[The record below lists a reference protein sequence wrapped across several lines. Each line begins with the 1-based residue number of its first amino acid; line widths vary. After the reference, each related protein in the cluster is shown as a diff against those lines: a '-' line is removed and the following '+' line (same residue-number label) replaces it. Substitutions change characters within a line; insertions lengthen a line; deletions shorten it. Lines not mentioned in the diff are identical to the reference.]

1 MPTSKVIRPAVF
13 DETGEHVIP
22 ADADLN
28 LDPVSSD
35 PDNYIVRGS
44 DGGAFLNGDG
54 VLSNDGENLLKTSP
68 NDGKVTYSRSG
79 AVSLITETVKPSLD
93 KLEKKHD
100 EDVDALQTGI
110 DKVQGS
116 ADKAQT
122 AADKA
127 QASADKAAESARQAD
142 EDAAAAQCTA
152 TQALND
158 AADAQ
163 ADADKAQARADA
175 AYDRASDAQCAAAD
189 ALDKAKEAVDKLPE
203 IAAEHVTVVTAGD
216 GIKVDHTKNFSHN
229 VYQVSVKRNGDDSGL
244 ISSTD
249 GLEVE
254 LKGNGGLDKDRD
266 GLYVDQQW
274 LDEIVARYSK
284 EHMLFNQYKIVKQ
297 LPEIP
302 DADVHTLYFIRNK
315 DSSAADVGTKDS
327 FNGWFIAT
335 TENGTQKWE
344 EIGYKTDLTGY
355 THAGNTVKLTGD
367 AAGTGTVDANGNVVV
382 PTAVSHAASADK
394 ATNAD
399 HAARADKAT
408 SADHATNADHA
419 ASADKATGGTVSI
432 TGYVSGS
439 GSFDRNG
446 NVTVDVVPNIADTP
460 NTWYVGKT
468 NARDYWGKD
477 ENGNMW
483 GSTKDHPFASLGYA
497 INQSNSHVFPGNT
510 INIMVLDAGEYVE
523 GDFRTWHVTCNT
535 IVREVP
541 AEHPRFRGSPVIQ
554 LSNSAKLHFFSC
566 DFYQWNITSEDQDI
580 NGVTFIRVGGDG
592 VLAFHR
598 SCHMIMDSFNF
609 GKNVHPMLQ
618 LSGNA
623 KARFDIENAEPALYM
638 ELRNGAACSSGIFE
652 FGSTADMDAYLA
664 DSVDPANI
672 VINAPAGTKFSGSS
686 VYVARAGN
694 VIAGQSGNYVTGTQ
708 RHTFWIDWN
717 IADDSDLTQVDL
729 DKYSYLGLPANSVK
743 GQKLPGH
750 EVGTIRDGADYET
763 L

>member
-54 VLSNDGENLLKTSP
+54 VLSNDGENLLKTAP
-68 NDGKVTYSRSG
+68 NDGKVTYPRSD
-79 AVSLITETVKPSLD
+79 AVSLITETVQPFLD
-93 KLEKKHD
+93 
-100 EDVDALQTGI
+100 TI
-110 DKVQGS
+110 DGEAAS
-116 ADKAQT
+116 AQI

-127 QASADKAAESARQAD
+127 QAAADKAQAAAD
-142 EDAAAAQCTA
+142 RAAEDAAAAQCTA

-203 IAAEHVTVVTAGD
+203 IADEHVTVVTAGD

-254 LKGNGGLDKDRD
+254 LKGNGGLDKDKD

-274 LDEIVARYSK
+274 IDEMVARYAK
-284 EHMLFNQYKIVKQ
+284 DHMLFNKFKIVKQ

-302 DADVHTLYFIRNK
+302 DADVHTIYLIRNK
-315 DSSAADVGTKDS
+315 DSSATDVGTKDS
-327 FNGWFIAT
+327 FDGWFIAT

-344 EIGYKTDLTGY
+344 EAGYKTDLRGY

-367 AAGTGTVDANGNVVV
+367 ATGTGTVDANGNVVV
-382 PTAVSHAASADK
+382 PATVSHAASADK
-394 ATNAD
+394 T
-399 HAARADKAT
+399 
-408 SADHATNADHA
+408 
-419 ASADKATGGTVSI
+419 TGGTVRI

-460 NTWYVGKT
+460 STWYIGKT

-477 ENGNMW
+477 ENGNQW
-483 GSTKDHPFASLGYA
+483 GSTKDHPFASLSYA
-497 INQSNSHVFPGNT
+497 INQSNSHIFPGNT

-541 AEHPRFRGSPVIQ
+541 AEHPRFRGSYEIQ
-554 LSNSAKLHFFSC
+554 LSNSAELYFSSC

-580 NGVTFIRVGGDG
+580 NGVTFIRVHGDG
-592 VLAFHR
+592 VLAFCR
-598 SCHMIMDSFNF
+598 SCHMIMDSSNF
-609 GKNVHPMLQ
+609 GKNTHPMLQ
-618 LSGNA
+618 LYGDTR
-623 KARFDIENAEPALYM
+623 ARFDIENAEPALYM
-638 ELRNGAACSSGIFE
+638 ELRNGAVCHSGIFG
-652 FGSTADMDAYLA
+652 FGSTANIGAYLA
-664 DSVDPANI
+664 DSVDHANI

-686 VYVARAGN
+686 VYVERAGY
-694 VIAGQSGNYVTGTQ
+694 VDAGQSGNYVTGTK
-708 RHTFWIDWN
+708 RHTFRIDWN
-717 IADDSDLTQVDL
+717 IADDSALTQVDL

-763 L
+763 R

>member
-54 VLSNDGENLLKTSP
+54 VLSNDGENLLKITP
-68 NDGKVTYSRSG
+68 NDGKVTYPRSN
-79 AVSLITETVKPSLD
+79 AVSLINETVQPSLD

-100 EDVDALQTGI
+100 EDTARLQTGI
-110 DKVQGS
+110 DKVQGV
-116 ADKAQT
+116 ADKAQA

-127 QASADKAAESARQAD
+127 QAAADKAAESARQAD

-189 ALDKAKEAVDKLPE
+189 ALGKAKEAVDKLPE

-254 LKGNGGLDKDRD
+254 LKGNGGLDKDKD

-274 LDEIVARYSK
+274 IDEMVARYAK
-284 EHMLFNQYKIVKQ
+284 DHMLFNQFKIVKQ
-297 LPEIP
+297 LPAIP
-302 DADVHTLYFIRNK
+302 DADVHTIYLIRNR
-315 DSSAADVGTKDS
+315 DSSATDAGTKDS
-327 FNGWFIAT
+327 FDGWFIAT

-344 EIGYKTDLTGY
+344 EVGYKTDLTGY
-355 THAGNTVKLTGD
+355 THAGNTV
-367 AAGTGTVDANGNVVV
+367 
-382 PTAVSHAASADK
+382 
-394 ATNAD
+394 
-399 HAARADKAT
+399 R
-408 SADHATNADHA
+408 
-419 ASADKATGGTVSI
+419 I
-432 TGYVSGS
+432 TGYVTGS

-446 NVTVDVVPNIADTP
+446 NVTVDVVANIKDTP
-460 NTWYVGKT
+460 YTYYVGKT

-477 ENGNMW
+477 ENGNQW
-483 GSTKDHPFASLGYA
+483 GSTKNHPFASLTYA

-510 INIMVLDAGEYVE
+510 INIIVLDAGEYVE
-523 GDFRTWHVTCNT
+523 GDFRIWHVTCNT

-541 AEHPRFRGSPVIQ
+541 AEHPRFRGSYEIR
-554 LSNSAKLHFFSC
+554 LSNSAILDFYSC

-580 NGVTFIRVGGDG
+580 NGVTFIRVYGDG

-598 SCHMIMDSFNF
+598 SCHMIMDSSNF
-609 GKNVHPMLQ
+609 GKNTHSMLQ
-618 LSGNA
+618 LYGNTT
-623 KARFDIENAEPALYM
+623 ARFDIENAEPALYM
-638 ELRNGAACSSGIFE
+638 ELRNGAACPSGIFR
-652 FGSTADMDAYLA
+652 FGSIANIESYVA

-686 VYVARAGN
+686 VYVDRAGY
-694 VIAGQSGNYVTGTQ
+694 VDAWQSGNYVTGTK
-708 RHTFWIDWN
+708 RHIFRIDWN
-717 IADDSDLTQVDL
+717 IADDSALTQVDL

-750 EVGTIRDGADYET
+750 EVGTIRDGAEYET
-763 L
+763 R

>member
-54 VLSNDGENLLKTSP
+54 VLSNDGENLLKITP
-68 NDGKVTYSRSG
+68 NDGKVTYPRSN
-79 AVSLITETVKPSLD
+79 AVSLINETVQPSLD

-100 EDVDALQTGI
+100 EDTARLQTGI
-110 DKVQGS
+110 DKVQGV
-116 ADKAQT
+116 ADKAQA

-127 QASADKAAESARQAD
+127 QAAADKAAESARQAD

-189 ALDKAKEAVDKLPE
+189 ALGKAKEAVDKLPE

-254 LKGNGGLDKDRD
+254 LKGNGGLDKDKD

-274 LDEIVARYSK
+274 IDEMVARYAK
-284 EHMLFNQYKIVKQ
+284 DHMLFNQFKIVKQ

-302 DADVHTLYFIRNK
+302 DADVHTIYLIRNR
-315 DSSAADVGTKDS
+315 DSSATDAGTKDS
-327 FNGWFIAT
+327 FDGWFIAT

-344 EIGYKTDLTGY
+344 EVGYKTDLRGY
-355 THAGNTVKLTGD
+355 THTGNTV
-367 AAGTGTVDANGNVVV
+367 N
-382 PTAVSHAASADK
+382 
-394 ATNAD
+394 
-399 HAARADKAT
+399 
-408 SADHATNADHA
+408 
-419 ASADKATGGTVSI
+419 I
-432 TGYVSGS
+432 TGYVTGS
-439 GSFDRNG
+439 GSFDENG
-446 NVTVDVVPNIADTP
+446 NVTVDVVPNISDTP
-460 NTWYVGKT
+460 STWYVGKT

-477 ENGNMW
+477 ENGNQW

-497 INQSNSHVFPGNT
+497 INETNRHTFPGNA
-510 INIMVLDAGEYVE
+510 INIYVNDSGEYVE
-523 GDFRTWHVTCNT
+523 DIIDIFVTSYT
-535 IVREVP
+535 IIRGTTS
-541 AEHPRFRGSPVIQ
+541 EHPVFRCWWDMNLSAGLILSEVDFAIRKVESADSYMDGLPLLRVEAGSGELRI
-554 LSNSAKLHFFSC
+554 
-566 DFYQWNITSEDQDI
+566 E
-580 NGVTFIRVGGDG
+580 NG
-592 VLAFHR
+592 
-598 SCHMIMDSFNF
+598 CHMVIDSDNF
-609 GKNVHPMLQ
+609 GKNTWPFILMGGSSR
-618 LSGNA
+618 LSLTCNNG
-623 KARFDIENAEPALYM
+623 PALYL
-638 ELRNGAACSSGIFE
+638 ELRGNGVTHKAPYIAFGESSSFGIVRVP
-652 FGSTADMDAYLA
+652 GPMA
-664 DSVDPANI
+664 
-672 VINAPAGTKFSGSS
+672 VIKFVSPSGTKHTGSALS
-686 VYVARAGN
+686 LDRFTSAILLTTPYP
-694 VIAGQSGNYVTGTQ
+694 NYKLY
-708 RHTFWIDWN
+708 FDWD
-717 IADDSDLTQVDL
+717 IADDSGTSQVDL
-729 DKYSYLGLPANSVK
+729 GKFAALTLFKNPGK
-743 GQKLPGH
+743 GQALPGSS
-750 EVGTIRDGADYET
+750 VGNVPELAEYYQVDYA
-763 L
+763 

>member
-54 VLSNDGENLLKTSP
+54 VLSNDGENLLKITP
-68 NDGKVTYSRSG
+68 NDGKVTYPRSN
-79 AVSLITETVKPSLD
+79 AVSLINETVQPSLD

-100 EDVDALQTGI
+100 EDTARLQTGI
-110 DKVQGS
+110 DKVQGV
-116 ADKAQT
+116 ADKAQA

-127 QASADKAAESARQAD
+127 QAAADKAAESARQAD

-189 ALDKAKEAVDKLPE
+189 ALGKAKEAVDKLPE

-254 LKGNGGLDKDRD
+254 LKGNGGLDKDKD

-274 LDEIVARYSK
+274 IDEMVARYAK
-284 EHMLFNQYKIVKQ
+284 DHMLFNQFKIVKQ

-302 DADVHTLYFIRNK
+302 DADVHTLYLIRNR
-315 DSSAADVGTKDS
+315 DSSATDAGTKDS
-327 FNGWFIAT
+327 FDGWFIAT

-355 THAGNTVKLTGD
+355 THAGNTV
-367 AAGTGTVDANGNVVV
+367 
-382 PTAVSHAASADK
+382 
-394 ATNAD
+394 
-399 HAARADKAT
+399 R
-408 SADHATNADHA
+408 
-419 ASADKATGGTVSI
+419 I
-432 TGYVSGS
+432 TGYVTGS

-446 NVTVDVVPNIADTP
+446 NVTVDVVANIKDTP
-460 NTWYVGKT
+460 YTYYVGKT

-477 ENGNMW
+477 ENGNQW
-483 GSTKDHPFASLGYA
+483 GSTKNHPFASLTYA

-510 INIMVLDAGEYVE
+510 INIIVLDAGEYVE

-541 AEHPRFRGSPVIQ
+541 AEHPRFRGSYEIR
-554 LSNSAKLHFFSC
+554 LSNSAILDFYSC

-580 NGVTFIRVGGDG
+580 NGVTFIRVYGDG

-598 SCHMIMDSFNF
+598 SCHMIMDSSNF
-609 GKNVHPMLQ
+609 GKNMHSMLQ
-618 LSGNA
+618 LYGNTT
-623 KARFDIENAEPALYM
+623 ARFNIENAEPALYM
-638 ELRNGAACSSGIFE
+638 ELRNGAACPSGIFR
-652 FGSTADMDAYLA
+652 FGSIANIESYAA

-686 VYVARAGN
+686 VYVDRAGY
-694 VIAGQSGNYVTGTQ
+694 VDAWQSGNYVTGTK
-708 RHTFWIDWN
+708 RHIFRIDWN
-717 IADDSDLTQVDL
+717 IADDSALTQVDL

-750 EVGTIRDGADYET
+750 EVGTIRDGAEYET
-763 L
+763 R

>member
-68 NDGKVTYSRSG
+68 NDGKVTYPRSD
-79 AVSLITETVKPSLD
+79 AVDLIMDTMQAALD
-93 KLEKKHD
+93 TIDNE
-100 EDVDALQTGI
+100 AASAQT
-110 DKVQGS
+110 
-116 ADKAQT
+116 AAEKAQA

-127 QASADKAAESARQAD
+127 QASADQAKD
-142 EDAAAAQCTA
+142 DAAAAQCTA

-163 ADADKAQARADA
+163 ADADKAQARADS

-203 IAAEHVTVVTAGD
+203 IADEHVTVVTAGD

-254 LKGNGGLDKDRD
+254 LKGNGGLDKDKD

-274 LDEIVARYSK
+274 IDEMVARYAK
-284 EHMLFNQYKIVKQ
+284 DHMLFNQFKIVKQ
-297 LPEIP
+297 LPAIP
-302 DADVHTLYFIRNK
+302 DADVHTLYLIRNK
-315 DSSAADVGTKDS
+315 DSSATDAGTKDS
-327 FNGWFIAT
+327 FDGWIIVT

-355 THAGNTVKLTGD
+355 THAGNTV
-367 AAGTGTVDANGNVVV
+367 
-382 PTAVSHAASADK
+382 
-394 ATNAD
+394 
-399 HAARADKAT
+399 
-408 SADHATNADHA
+408 
-419 ASADKATGGTVSI
+419 SI
-432 TGYVSGS
+432 TGYVSGTGTVDS
-439 GSFDRNG
+439 NG
-446 NVTVDVVPNIADTP
+446 NVTVDVVADIRDTP
-460 NTWYVGKT
+460 YTYYVGKT

-477 ENGNMW
+477 ENGNQW
-483 GSTKDHPFASLGYA
+483 GSTEDHPFASLTYA

-510 INIMVLDAGEYVE
+510 INIIVLDAGEYVE
-523 GDFRTWHVTCNT
+523 GEFRTWHVTCNT

-541 AEHPRFRGSPVIQ
+541 AEHPRFRGTYDIR
-554 LSNSAKLHFFSC
+554 LSNSAELCFFSC

-580 NGVTFIRVGGDG
+580 NGITFIRVYGDG
-592 VLAFHR
+592 ELAFHR
-598 SCHMIMDSFNF
+598 SCHMIMDSSNF
-609 GKNVHPMLQ
+609 GRNVHPMLQ
-618 LSGNA
+618 LSGNTR
-623 KARFDIENAEPALYM
+623 ARFDIENAEPALYM
-638 ELRNGAACSSGIFE
+638 ELRNGAACPTGIFR
-652 FGSTADMDAYLA
+652 FGSTASMGAYLA
-664 DSVDPANI
+664 DSVDLANI
-672 VINAPAGTKFSGSS
+672 VINAPAGTQFSGSS
-686 VYVARAGN
+686 VYVERAGN
-694 VIAGQSGNYVTGTQ
+694 VEVGQSANYVTGTK
-708 RHTFWIDWN
+708 RHTFRIDWN
-717 IADDSDLTQVDL
+717 IADDSALTQVYL

-750 EVGTIRDGADYET
+750 EVGTIRDGADYEP
-763 L
+763 

>member
-54 VLSNDGENLLKTSP
+54 VLSNDGENLLKTAP
-68 NDGKVTYSRSG
+68 NDGKVTYPRSD
-79 AVSLITETVKPSLD
+79 AVSLITETVQPFLD
-93 KLEKKHD
+93 
-100 EDVDALQTGI
+100 TI
-110 DKVQGS
+110 DGEAAS
-116 ADKAQT
+116 AQI

-127 QASADKAAESARQAD
+127 QASADKAQAAADKAD

-163 ADADKAQARADA
+163 ADADRAQSRADA

-229 VYQVSVKRNGDDSGL
+229 VYQVSVKRNGEDSGL

-254 LKGNGGLDKDRD
+254 LKGNGGLDKDKD

-274 LDEIVARYSK
+274 IDEMVARYAK
-284 EHMLFNQYKIVKQ
+284 DHILFNQFKIVKQ

-302 DADVHTLYFIRNK
+302 DADVHTIYLIRNR
-315 DSSAADVGTKDS
+315 DSSATDAGTKDS
-327 FNGWFIAT
+327 FDGWIIVT

-355 THAGNTVKLTGD
+355 THKGNTVKLTGD

-382 PTAVSHAASADK
+382 PTTVSHAASADK
-394 ATNAD
+394 T
-399 HAARADKAT
+399 
-408 SADHATNADHA
+408 
-419 ASADKATGGTVSI
+419 TGGTVRI

-439 GSFDRNG
+439 GSFDENG
-446 NVTVDVVPNIADTP
+446 NVTVDVVADIRDTP
-460 NTWYVGKT
+460 YTYYVGKT

-477 ENGNMW
+477 ENGNQW
-483 GSTKDHPFASLGYA
+483 GSTKDHPFASLAYA
-497 INQSNSHVFPGNT
+497 VNLTNSHIFPGNS
-510 INIMVLDAGEYVE
+510 INIEFVESGEYQDTNVQYNVSSPTYVYGISSSHPVVRGAFE
-523 GDFRTWHVTCNT
+523 MNLHGAGILFVSVDFAISH
-535 IVREVP
+535 I
-541 AEHPRFRGSPVIQ
+541 
-554 LSNSAKLHFFSC
+554 SADDVK
-566 DFYQWNITSEDQDI
+566 TS
-580 NGVTFIRVGGDG
+580 NGVTFIRTFDSGTLWFRHGCRMVIDADNYGLNKWGFITMYGQTGLRVDVDNG
-592 VLAFHR
+592 QTGLILELAGNGTTCRNVLQILDQ
-598 SCHMIMDSFNF
+598 SYI
-609 GKNVHPMLQ
+609 
-618 LSGNA
+618 
-623 KARFDIENAEPALYM
+623 
-638 ELRNGAACSSGIFE
+638 
-652 FGSTADMDAYLA
+652 TAM
-664 DSVDPANI
+664 SVDADRVPAI
-672 VINAPAGTKFSGSS
+672 RINAPSGTKLIGP
-686 VYVARAGN
+686 
-694 VIAGQSGNYVTGTQ
+694 VINTSRFTDAAKFVGDNYP
-708 RHTFWIDWN
+708 HYPWFFDWA
-717 IADDSDLTQVDL
+717 IHDCSELSQVDL
-729 DKYSYLGLPANSVK
+729 GKFAYLGLKKNPNAGVA
-743 GQKLPGH
+743 LPGDS
-750 EVGTIRDGADYET
+750 VGYVGPYAEYYQQDY
-763 L
+763 

>member
-68 NDGKVTYSRSG
+68 NDGKVTYPRSD
-79 AVSLITETVKPSLD
+79 AVSLINETVQPSLD
-93 KLEKKHD
+93 KLE
-100 EDVDALQTGI
+100 
-110 DKVQGS
+110 DK
-116 ADKAQT
+116 
-122 AADKA
+122 ADKA
-127 QASADKAAESARQAD
+127 QASADKAQATAD
-142 EDAAAAQCTA
+142 KAAEDAAAAQCTA

-189 ALDKAKEAVDKLPE
+189 ALDKAQEAIDKLPE
-203 IAAEHVTVVTAGD
+203 IADAHSSIVTAGD

-229 VYQVSVKRNGDDSGL
+229 VYQVSVKRNGEDSGL

-274 LDEIVARYSK
+274 LDEIVARYAK
-284 EHMLFNQYKIVKQ
+284 DHMLFNQFKIVKQ
-297 LPEIP
+297 LPAIP
-302 DADVHTLYFIRNK
+302 DADVHTIYLIRNR
-315 DSSAADVGTKDS
+315 DSSATDAGTKDS
-327 FNGWFIAT
+327 FDGWIIVT

-344 EIGYKTDLTGY
+344 EVGYKTDLRGY
-355 THAGNTVKLTGD
+355 THTGNTVRLTGD
-367 AAGTGTVDANGNVVV
+367 ATGTGTVDPNGNVVV

-394 ATNAD
+394 T
-399 HAARADKAT
+399 
-408 SADHATNADHA
+408 
-419 ASADKATGGTVSI
+419 TGGTVNI

-446 NVTVDVVPNIADTP
+446 NVTVDVVANIKDTP
-460 NTWYVGKT
+460 YTYYVGKT

-477 ENGNMW
+477 ENGNQW
-483 GSTKDHPFASLGYA
+483 GSTKNHPFASLTYA

-510 INIMVLDAGEYVE
+510 INIIVLDAGEYVE

-541 AEHPRFRGSPVIQ
+541 AEHPRFRGSYEIR
-554 LSNSAKLHFFSC
+554 LSNSAILDFYSC

-580 NGVTFIRVGGDG
+580 NGVTFIRVYGDG

-598 SCHMIMDSFNF
+598 SCHMIMDSSNF
-609 GKNVHPMLQ
+609 GKNTHSMLQ
-618 LSGNA
+618 LYGNTT
-623 KARFDIENAEPALYM
+623 ARFNIENAEPALYM
-638 ELRNGAACSSGIFE
+638 ELRNGAACPSGIFR
-652 FGSTADMDAYLA
+652 FGSIANIESYVA

-686 VYVARAGN
+686 VYVDRAGY
-694 VIAGQSGNYVTGTQ
+694 VDAWQSGNYVTGTK
-708 RHTFWIDWN
+708 RHIFRIDWN
-717 IADDSDLTQVDL
+717 IADDSALTQVDL

-750 EVGTIRDGADYET
+750 EVGTIRDGAEYET
-763 L
+763 R

>member
-68 NDGKVTYSRSG
+68 NDGKVTYPRSD
-79 AVSLITETVKPSLD
+79 AVSLINETVQPSLD
-93 KLEKKHD
+93 RLE
-100 EDVDALQTGI
+100 
-110 DKVQGS
+110 DK

-127 QASADKAAESARQAD
+127 QATADKAA
-142 EDAAAAQCTA
+142 EDAAAAQC
-152 TQALND
+152 
-158 AADAQ
+158 AAGQ
-163 ADADKAQARADA
+163 
-175 AYDRASDAQCAAAD
+175 
-189 ALDKAKEAVDKLPE
+189 ALDKAQEAVDKLPE
-203 IAAEHVTVVTAGD
+203 IAAEHATIVTAGD
-216 GIKVDHTKNFSHN
+216 GIKVAESKLGDHN

-274 LDEIVARYSK
+274 IDEIVARYAK
-284 EHMLFNQYKIVKQ
+284 DHMLFNQIKVVSS
-297 LPEIP
+297 LPAIP
-302 DADVHTLYFIRNK
+302 DADVHTIYLIRNR
-315 DSSAADVGTKDS
+315 DSSAVDVGTKDS
-327 FNGWFIAT
+327 FNGWVIVT

-367 AAGTGTVDANGNVVV
+367 TTGTGTVDANGNVVV
-382 PTAVSHAASADK
+382 STAVSHAASADK
-394 ATNAD
+394 T
-399 HAARADKAT
+399 
-408 SADHATNADHA
+408 
-419 ASADKATGGTVSI
+419 TGGTVNI

-446 NVTVDVVPNIADTP
+446 NVTVNVVADIRDTP
-460 NTWYVGKT
+460 YTYYVGKT

-477 ENGNMW
+477 ENGNQW
-483 GSTKDHPFASLGYA
+483 GSTQDHPFASLTYA
-497 INQSNSHVFPGNT
+497 INQSNSHIFPGNT
-510 INIMVLDAGEYVE
+510 INIIVLDAGEYVE
-523 GDFRTWHVTCNT
+523 GDFRFWHVTCNT

-541 AEHPRFRGSPVIQ
+541 AEHPRFRGSYEIT
-554 LSNSAKLHFFSC
+554 LSNSAELCFFSC

-580 NGVTFIRVGGDG
+580 NGVTFIRVNGDG
-592 VLAFHR
+592 ALIFCR
-598 SCHMIMDSFNF
+598 SCHMIMDSSNF
-609 GKNVHPMLQ
+609 GKNMHSMLQ
-618 LSGNA
+618 LHGNTA
-623 KARFDIENAEPALYM
+623 ACFGIENAEPALYM
-638 ELRNGAACSSGIFE
+638 ELRNGAACPSGIFR
-652 FGSTADMDAYLA
+652 FGSMANIRPYIA

-686 VYVARAGN
+686 VYVERSGN
-694 VIAGQSGNYVTGTQ
+694 VSAGQSVNYVTGTK
-708 RHTFWIDWN
+708 RHTFRIDWN
-717 IADDSDLTQVDL
+717 IADDSALTQVDL

>member
-54 VLSNDGENLLKTSP
+54 VLSNDGENLLKITP
-68 NDGKVTYSRSG
+68 NDGKVTYPRSD
-79 AVSLITETVKPSLD
+79 AVNLITETVQPFLD
-93 KLEKKHD
+93 
-100 EDVDALQTGI
+100 TI
-110 DKVQGS
+110 DGEAAS
-116 ADKAQT
+116 AQIAADNAQA

-127 QASADKAAESARQAD
+127 QASADQAK

-203 IAAEHVTVVTAGD
+203 IADEHVTVVTAGD

-229 VYQVSVKRNGDDSGL
+229 VYQVSVKRNGEDSGL

-254 LKGNGGLDKDRD
+254 LKGNGGLDKDKD

-274 LDEIVARYSK
+274 IDEMVARYAK
-284 EHMLFNQYKIVKQ
+284 DHMLFNQIKVVKQ

-302 DADVHTLYFIRNK
+302 DADVHTIYLIRNR
-315 DSSAADVGTKDS
+315 DSSATDAGTKDS
-327 FNGWFIAT
+327 FDGWIIVT

-344 EIGYKTDLTGY
+344 EVGYKTDLSGY
-355 THAGNTVKLTGD
+355 THTGNTV
-367 AAGTGTVDANGNVVV
+367 N
-382 PTAVSHAASADK
+382 
-394 ATNAD
+394 
-399 HAARADKAT
+399 
-408 SADHATNADHA
+408 
-419 ASADKATGGTVSI
+419 I

-460 NTWYVGKT
+460 STWYIGKT

-483 GSTKDHPFASLGYA
+483 GSTKDHPFASLAYA
-497 INQSNSHVFPGNT
+497 VNQTNSHVFPGNT
-510 INIMVLDAGEYVE
+510 INIEFVESGEYQDTNTQYNVSSPTYVYGISSSHPVVRGAFE
-523 GDFRTWHVTCNT
+523 MSLHGAGIMFDSVDFAISH
-535 IVREVP
+535 I
-541 AEHPRFRGSPVIQ
+541 
-554 LSNSAKLHFFSC
+554 SADDVK
-566 DFYQWNITSEDQDI
+566 TS
-580 NGVTFIRVGGDG
+580 NGVTFIRT
-592 VLAFHR
+592 F
-598 SCHMIMDSFNF
+598 DSGMLYFIHGCRMVIDADNY
-609 GKNVHPMLQ
+609 GLNVWGFIAMYGQ
-618 LSGNA
+618 T
-623 KARFDIENAEPALYM
+623 ALRVDV
-638 ELRNGAACSSGIFE
+638 RNGQTGLILELAGNGTTCRNVLQILDQSHI
-652 FGSTADMDAYLA
+652 STMTVDADR
-664 DSVDPANI
+664 VPAI
-672 VINAPAGTKFSGSS
+672 RINAPSGTKLTGPVINTGRFTNEAE
-686 VYVARAGN
+686 YAG
-694 VIAGQSGNYVTGTQ
+694 ANYP
-708 RHTFWIDWN
+708 HYPWFFDWA
-717 IADDSDLTQVDL
+717 IHDCSELSQVNL
-729 DKYSYLGLPANSVK
+729 GKFAYLGLKKNPNAGVA
-743 GQKLPGH
+743 LPGDS
-750 EVGTIRDGADYET
+750 VGNVPDSAEYSQQDY
-763 L
+763 

>member
-54 VLSNDGENLLKTSP
+54 VLSNDGENLLKITP
-68 NDGKVTYSRSG
+68 NDGKVTYPRSN
-79 AVSLITETVKPSLD
+79 AVSLINETVQPSLD

-100 EDVDALQTGI
+100 EDTARLQTGI
-110 DKVQGS
+110 DKVQGV
-116 ADKAQT
+116 ADKAQA

-127 QASADKAAESARQAD
+127 QAAADKAAESARQAD

-189 ALDKAKEAVDKLPE
+189 ALGKAKEAVDKLPE

-254 LKGNGGLDKDRD
+254 LKGNGGLDKDKD

-274 LDEIVARYSK
+274 IDEMVARYAK
-284 EHMLFNQYKIVKQ
+284 DHMLFNQFKIVKQ

-302 DADVHTLYFIRNK
+302 DADVHTIYLIRNR
-315 DSSAADVGTKDS
+315 DSSATDAGTKDS
-327 FNGWFIAT
+327 FDGWFIAT

-344 EIGYKTDLTGY
+344 EVGYKTDLTGY
-355 THAGNTVKLTGD
+355 THAGNTV
-367 AAGTGTVDANGNVVV
+367 
-382 PTAVSHAASADK
+382 
-394 ATNAD
+394 
-399 HAARADKAT
+399 R
-408 SADHATNADHA
+408 
-419 ASADKATGGTVSI
+419 I
-432 TGYVSGS
+432 TGYVTGS

-446 NVTVDVVPNIADTP
+446 NVTVDVVANIKDTP
-460 NTWYVGKT
+460 YTYYVGKT

-477 ENGNMW
+477 ENGNQW
-483 GSTKDHPFASLGYA
+483 GSTKNHPFASLTYA

-510 INIMVLDAGEYVE
+510 INIIVLDAGEYVE

-541 AEHPRFRGSPVIQ
+541 AEHPRFRGSYEIR
-554 LSNSAKLHFFSC
+554 LSNSAILDFYSC

-580 NGVTFIRVGGDG
+580 NGVTFIRVYGDG

-598 SCHMIMDSFNF
+598 SCHMIMDSSNF
-609 GKNVHPMLQ
+609 GKNTHSMLQ
-618 LSGNA
+618 LYGNTT
-623 KARFDIENAEPALYM
+623 ARFNIENAEPALYM
-638 ELRNGAACSSGIFE
+638 ELRNGAACPSGIFR
-652 FGSTADMDAYLA
+652 FGSIANIESYAA

-686 VYVARAGN
+686 VYVDRAGY
-694 VIAGQSGNYVTGTQ
+694 VDAWQSGNYVTGTK
-708 RHTFWIDWN
+708 RHIFRIDWN
-717 IADDSDLTQVDL
+717 IADDSALTQVDL

-750 EVGTIRDGADYET
+750 EVGTIRDGAEYET
-763 L
+763 R

>member
-54 VLSNDGENLLKTSP
+54 VLSNDGENLLKITP
-68 NDGKVTYSRSG
+68 NDGKVTYPRSN
-79 AVSLITETVKPSLD
+79 AVSLINETVQPSLD

-100 EDVDALQTGI
+100 EDTARLQTGI
-110 DKVQGS
+110 DKVQGV
-116 ADKAQT
+116 ADKAQA

-127 QASADKAAESARQAD
+127 QAAADKAAESARQAD

-189 ALDKAKEAVDKLPE
+189 ALGKAKEAVDKLPE

-254 LKGNGGLDKDRD
+254 LKGNGGLDKDKD

-274 LDEIVARYSK
+274 IDEMVARYAK
-284 EHMLFNQYKIVKQ
+284 DHMLFNQFKIVKQ

-302 DADVHTLYFIRNK
+302 DADVHTIYLIRNR
-315 DSSAADVGTKDS
+315 DSSATDAGTKDS
-327 FNGWFIAT
+327 FDGWFIAT

-344 EIGYKTDLTGY
+344 EVGYKTDLTGY
-355 THAGNTVKLTGD
+355 THAGNTV
-367 AAGTGTVDANGNVVV
+367 
-382 PTAVSHAASADK
+382 
-394 ATNAD
+394 
-399 HAARADKAT
+399 R
-408 SADHATNADHA
+408 
-419 ASADKATGGTVSI
+419 I
-432 TGYVSGS
+432 TGYVTGS

-446 NVTVDVVPNIADTP
+446 NVTVDVVANIKDTP
-460 NTWYVGKT
+460 YTYYVGKT

-477 ENGNMW
+477 ENGNQW
-483 GSTKDHPFASLGYA
+483 GSTKNHPFASLTYA

-510 INIMVLDAGEYVE
+510 INIIVLDAGEYVE
-523 GDFRTWHVTCNT
+523 GDFRIWHVTCNT

-541 AEHPRFRGSPVIQ
+541 AEHPRFRGSYEIR
-554 LSNSAKLHFFSC
+554 LSNSAILDFYSC

-580 NGVTFIRVGGDG
+580 NGVTFIRVYGDG

-598 SCHMIMDSFNF
+598 SCHMIMDSSNF
-609 GKNVHPMLQ
+609 GKNTHSMLQ
-618 LSGNA
+618 LYGNTT
-623 KARFDIENAEPALYM
+623 ARFDIENAEPALYM
-638 ELRNGAACSSGIFE
+638 ELRNGAACPSGIFR
-652 FGSTADMDAYLA
+652 FGSIANIESYVA

-686 VYVARAGN
+686 VYVDRAGY
-694 VIAGQSGNYVTGTQ
+694 VDAWQSGNYVTGTK
-708 RHTFWIDWN
+708 RHIFRIDWN
-717 IADDSDLTQVDL
+717 IADDSALTQVDL

-750 EVGTIRDGADYET
+750 EVGTIRDGAEYET
-763 L
+763 R

>member
-68 NDGKVTYSRSG
+68 NDGKVTYPRSD
-79 AVSLITETVKPSLD
+79 AVSLITETVQPFLD
-93 KLEKKHD
+93 
-100 EDVDALQTGI
+100 TI
-110 DKVQGS
+110 DNEAAS
-116 ADKAQT
+116 AQT

-127 QASADKAAESARQAD
+127 QATADKAAESARQAD

-189 ALDKAKEAVDKLPE
+189 ALDKAQEAVDKLPE
-203 IAAEHVTVVTAGD
+203 IADEHVTVVTAGD

-254 LKGNGGLDKDRD
+254 LKGNGGLDKDKD

-274 LDEIVARYSK
+274 IDEMVARYAK
-284 EHMLFNQYKIVKQ
+284 DHMLFNKVKVVKQ

-302 DADVHTLYFIRNK
+302 DADVHTIYLIRNR
-315 DSSAADVGTKDS
+315 DSSATDAGTKDS
-327 FNGWFIAT
+327 FDGWIIVT

-344 EIGYKTDLTGY
+344 EVGYKTDLRGY
-355 THAGNTVKLTGD
+355 THTGNTVRLTGD
-367 AAGTGTVDANGNVVV
+367 ATGTGTVDSNGNVVV
-382 PTAVSHAASADK
+382 QTAVSHAASADK
-394 ATNAD
+394 ATNAG
-399 HAARADKAT
+399 
-408 SADHATNADHA
+408 HA
-419 ASADKATGGTVSI
+419 ASADKTTGGTVNI

-446 NVTVDVVPNIADTP
+446 NVTVNVVPNISDTP
-460 NTWYVGKT
+460 STWYVGKT

-477 ENGNMW
+477 ENGAPW
-483 GSTKDHPFASLGYA
+483 GSTKNHPFATLTYA
-497 INQSNSHVFPGNT
+497 INQTNAHTFPGNT
-510 INIMVLDAGEYVE
+510 ISIVVVDS
-523 GDFRTWHVTCNT
+523 GDYDEHHRAECHVTTTTYIRHNLDS
-535 IVREVP
+535 
-541 AEHPRFRGSPVIQ
+541 HPRFIGGWDFSIQ
-554 LSNSAKLHFFSC
+554 SGNM
-566 DFYQWNITSEDQDI
+566 
-580 NGVTFIRVGGDG
+580 
-592 VLAFHR
+592 LAFEAIDFEIAHSTTLDPIQNGQVFMR
-598 SCHMIMDSFNF
+598 VFSGGIIQFSDGCHMSISDDNLGRNTWPFIELGGSNELRFIAGN
-609 GKNVHPMLQ
+609 GK
-618 LSGNA
+618 
-623 KARFDIENAEPALYM
+623 KEPALYC
-638 ELRNGAACSSGIFE
+638 ELANGVTLHASVFYFNSGG
-652 FGSTADMDAYLA
+652 FGTMVADDNTP
-664 DSVDPANI
+664 VVKI
-672 VINAPAGTKFSGSS
+672 VSPAGTKISGSVIS
-686 VYVARAGN
+686 LGRFASTELANTPYPNYKVY
-694 VIAGQSGNYVTGTQ
+694 
-708 RHTFWIDWN
+708 FDWD
-717 IADDSDLTQVDL
+717 IADDSELTQVNL
-729 DKYSYLGLPANSVK
+729 GKFASLTVRKNPDKGVA
-743 GQKLPGH
+743 LPGH
-750 EVGTIRDGADYET
+750 AAGNVPELANYTQLDY
-763 L
+763 

>member
-54 VLSNDGENLLKTSP
+54 VLSNDGENLLKITP
-68 NDGKVTYSRSG
+68 NDGKVTYPRSD
-79 AVSLITETVKPSLD
+79 AVSLITETVQPFLD
-93 KLEKKHD
+93 TIDNE
-100 EDVDALQTGI
+100 AAFAQT
-110 DKVQGS
+110 
-116 ADKAQT
+116 AAEKAQD

-127 QASADKAAESARQAD
+127 QAAADKAA

-203 IAAEHVTVVTAGD
+203 IADEHVTVVTAGD

-229 VYQVSVKRNGDDSGL
+229 VYQVSVKRNGEDSGL

-254 LKGNGGLDKDRD
+254 LKGNGGLDKDKD

-274 LDEIVARYSK
+274 VDEMVARYAK
-284 EHMLFNQYKIVKQ
+284 DHMLFNQIKVVRQ

-302 DADVHTLYFIRNK
+302 DADVHTIYLIRNR
-315 DSSAADVGTKDS
+315 DSSATDAGTKDS
-327 FNGWFIAT
+327 FDGWIIVT

-344 EIGYKTDLTGY
+344 EIGYKTDLRGY
-355 THAGNTVKLTGD
+355 THTGNTVKLTGD

-382 PTAVSHAASADK
+382 QTAVSHAASADK
-394 ATNAD
+394 T
-399 HAARADKAT
+399 
-408 SADHATNADHA
+408 
-419 ASADKATGGTVSI
+419 TGGTVSI
-432 TGYVSGS
+432 TGYVAGS

-446 NVTVDVVPNIADTP
+446 NVTVDVVATY
-460 NTWYVGKT
+460 YVGKT

-483 GSTKDHPFASLGYA
+483 GSTKDHPFASLSYA
-497 INQSNSHVFPGNT
+497 INQSNNHVFPGNT
-510 INIMVLDAGEYVE
+510 ITIYVNDSGEYVE
-523 GDFRTWHVTCNT
+523 GANIFVTSHT
-535 IVREVP
+535 VVRGTTS
-541 AEHPRFRGSPVIQ
+541 EHPVFRLGWDMNLSAELVLSAVDFAIPKAPTADSHPDGISFFRVIGSGELRI
-554 LSNSAKLHFFSC
+554 
-566 DFYQWNITSEDQDI
+566 E
-580 NGVTFIRVGGDG
+580 NG
-592 VLAFHR
+592 
-598 SCHMIMDSFNF
+598 CHMVIDSDNF
-609 GKNVHPMLQ
+609 GKNVWPFIVMDGSSRLA
-618 LSGNA
+618 LNCNNG
-623 KARFDIENAEPALYM
+623 PALYL
-638 ELRNGAACSSGIFE
+638 ELRGNGVTHKAPYITFDTSSLFGNPTAPGPGAAIKLVSPS
-652 FGSTADMDAYLA
+652 
-664 DSVDPANI
+664 
-672 VINAPAGTKFSGSS
+672 GTKHTGSVLGLGRFTS
-686 VYVARAGN
+686 TRL
-694 VIAGQSGNYVTGTQ
+694 
-708 RHTFWIDWN
+708 IDTPATHHKMYFDWD
-717 IADDSDLTQVDL
+717 IADDSGTSQVDL
-729 DKYSYLGLPANSVK
+729 GKFASLTLVKNPGK
-743 GQKLPGH
+743 GQALPGSS
-750 EVGTIRDGADYET
+750 VGNVPELAEYYQWDYA
-763 L
+763 